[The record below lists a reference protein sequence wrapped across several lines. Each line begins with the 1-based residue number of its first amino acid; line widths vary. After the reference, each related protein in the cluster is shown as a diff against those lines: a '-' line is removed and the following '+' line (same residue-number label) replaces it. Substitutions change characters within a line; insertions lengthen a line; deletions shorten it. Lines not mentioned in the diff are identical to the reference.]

1 MAYYC
6 VPSTESAMIQR
17 NSAESLSVTFYSAET
32 ATDADGSV
40 TIGIVDSAGNTVV
53 SSGTATTSSGSGVYT
68 YTLAGQSDLK
78 DLTATWS
85 GTFGSAAMEF
95 TSQHE
100 IVGGFYAAPSEVRAM
115 TLISGESS
123 TYPTAD
129 IVQAITWATEIID
142 DYVGTSFVYR
152 YHRDVLDGTNS
163 QDIKLASMFPQTV
176 IAGSIDG
183 TALTATQ
190 ISNLNKYESGVIRLK
205 DDVWE
210 FSNPGGKCV
219 IEYEAGVSKTPPADI
234 AWAARTLARYHL
246 IEQVSRI
253 PDRAISVQ
261 SEFGNIQLAQP
272 GMNKPSPLP
281 DVNTILNRHRHRAPV
296 AF

>member
-6 VPSTESAMIQR
+6 VPSSEAALIQR
-17 NSAESLSVTFYSAET
+17 SSAETLSVTFYSGET
-32 ATDADGSV
+32 ATDADGAV
-40 TIGIVDSAGNTVV
+40 TIGIVDAEGTTVV
-53 SSGTATTSSGSGVYT
+53 AAGTATTSAGSGVYT
-68 YTLAGQSDLK
+68 YTLAAQTNLN

-85 GTFGSAAMEF
+85 GTFGGNVMEF
-95 TSQHE
+95 TTQHE
-100 IVGGFYAAPSEVRAM
+100 IVGGFYASPSEIRAM
-115 TLISGESS
+115 DSISGE
-123 TYPTAD
+123 TTTFPLAD
-129 IVQAITWATEIID
+129 LVKAITWSSEVID
-142 DYVGTSFVYR
+142 NYVGASFVYR
-152 YHRDVLDGTNS
+152 FHRDVLDGNNQS
-163 QDIKLASMFPQTV
+163 DIKLTHPFPQV
-176 IAGSIDG
+176 IISGSIGG

-190 ISNLNKYESGVIRLK
+190 ISDLNKYDSGVIRLK

-210 FSNPGGKCV
+210 FNNPGGGIK
-219 IEYEAGVSKTPPADI
+219 INYEAGISKTPPADI

-272 GMNKPSPLP
+272 GMNKPTPIP
-281 DVNTILNRHRHRAPV
+281 DVNVILNRHRHRPPV